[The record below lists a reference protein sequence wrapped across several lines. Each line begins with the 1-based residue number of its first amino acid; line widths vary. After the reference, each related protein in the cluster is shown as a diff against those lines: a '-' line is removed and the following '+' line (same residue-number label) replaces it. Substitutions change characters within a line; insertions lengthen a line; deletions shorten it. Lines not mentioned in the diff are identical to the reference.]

1 MAKKMILMDPH
12 VFERM
17 MVKPSSS
24 SVVEDPTA
32 RGVKES
38 SESMRDVLDSELN
51 VYDKQLQY
59 QQHLRDYL
67 RRVDQYRDRPAAK
80 VQLMTRGE
88 IKRKKREEEEKQEVD
103 REGDPTVKDVLESVP
118 KSMRQKAHRLLNR
131 LRSTSGVKWN
141 DRGELEFQG
150 RVVPRSNL
158 TDLVNDVLR
167 QRKRA
172 GEPTGWE
179 VFADVLSASNIPQDL
194 VGNPDRWRYMREKL
208 PSTPLKSGKAL
219 DDDDDD
225 DDEYGFDQ
233 EINYS
238 RNAWPWSSGN
248 KKNTSEDVSA
258 EEGKVRSYVRRFLH
272 SVRSG
277 RSLARS
283 YLFFPAGF
291 DYFALFFSAVD
302 GGRAG
307 FRPGT

>member
-225 DDEYGFDQ
+225 DDDDDIPWQPSTVVKKQEPETPEEYQ
-233 EINYS
+233 
-238 RNAWPWSSGN
+238 WHTV
-248 KKNTSEDVSA
+248 KKRETPAQRRRRVNEEAGALAAPEEEEEEVS
-258 EEGKVRSYVRRFLH
+258 
-272 SVRSG
+272 
-277 RSLARS
+277 
-283 YLFFPAGF
+283 FPAMRKK
-291 DYFALFFSAVD
+291 L
-302 GGRAG
+302 
-307 FRPGT
+307 TWTEMQ

>member
-17 MVKPSSS
+17 MVKPSSSSS

-80 VQLMTRGE
+80 VQLMTRGG
-88 IKRKKREEEEKQEVD
+88 IKRKKREEEEEKQEVD

-150 RVVPRSNL
+150 RVVSRSNL

-167 QRKRA
+167 QRKHA
-172 GEPTGWE
+172 TEPTGWE

-194 VGNPDRWRYMREKL
+194 VGNPNRWRYMRDSKL
-208 PSTPLKSGKAL
+208 PSTPLKSGKESAAPKL

-225 DDEYGFDQ
+225 DDDIPWQPSTVVKKEPETPEEYQ
-233 EINYS
+233 W
-238 RNAWPWSSGN
+238 ATV
-248 KKNTSEDVSA
+248 KKRETPA
-258 EEGKVRSYVRRFLH
+258 QRRRRREEEEEEEE
-272 SVRSG
+272 
-277 RSLARS
+277 
-283 YLFFPAGF
+283 
-291 DYFALFFSAVD
+291 
-302 GGRAG
+302 
-307 FRPGT
+307 

>member
-17 MVKPSSS
+17 MVKPSSSSS

-167 QRKRA
+167 QRKHA

-225 DDEYGFDQ
+225 DDDDDIPWQPSTVVKKQEPETPEEYQ
-233 EINYS
+233 WHTVKKRETPAQRRRR
-238 RNAWPWSSGN
+238 RNEEAGALAAP
-248 KKNTSEDVSA
+248 EEEEEEEEVS
-258 EEGKVRSYVRRFLH
+258 
-272 SVRSG
+272 
-277 RSLARS
+277 
-283 YLFFPAGF
+283 FPATRKK
-291 DYFALFFSAVD
+291 L
-302 GGRAG
+302 
-307 FRPGT
+307 TWTEMQ

>member
-17 MVKPSSS
+17 MVKPSSSSS

-80 VQLMTRGE
+80 VQLMTRGG

-150 RVVPRSNL
+150 RVVSRSNL

-167 QRKRA
+167 QRKHA
-172 GEPTGWE
+172 TEPTGWE

-194 VGNPDRWRYMREKL
+194 VGNRDRWRYMREKL
-208 PSTPLKSGKAL
+208 PSTPLKSGKESAL
-219 DDDDDD
+219 DADDDDDD
-225 DDEYGFDQ
+225 DDDDDIPWQPSTVVKKQEPETPEEYQ
-233 EINYS
+233 WNTVKKRETPAQRRRRR
-238 RNAWPWSSGN
+238 RNEEAGALAAP
-248 KKNTSEDVSA
+248 EEEEEEEEEEVS
-258 EEGKVRSYVRRFLH
+258 
-272 SVRSG
+272 
-277 RSLARS
+277 
-283 YLFFPAGF
+283 FPATRKK
-291 DYFALFFSAVD
+291 L
-302 GGRAG
+302 
-307 FRPGT
+307 TWTEMQ

>member
-88 IKRKKREEEEKQEVD
+88 MKRKKREEEEKQEVD

-225 DDEYGFDQ
+225 DDDDDIPWQPSTVVKKQEPETPEEYQ
-233 EINYS
+233 WHTVKKRETPAQ
-238 RNAWPWSSGN
+238 RRRRVNAEAGALAAP
-248 KKNTSEDVSA
+248 EEEEEEEEVS
-258 EEGKVRSYVRRFLH
+258 
-272 SVRSG
+272 
-277 RSLARS
+277 
-283 YLFFPAGF
+283 FPAMRKK
-291 DYFALFFSAVD
+291 L
-302 GGRAG
+302 
-307 FRPGT
+307 TWTEMQ